1 MENSGNRFGPVE
13 GGLVFE
19 GITELHLN
27 DTLLSWDEVFLLH
40 GML

>member
-1 MENSGNRFGPVE
+1 MKNSGNRFGPVE
-13 GGLVFE
+13 EGLVFE

-40 GML
+40 DML